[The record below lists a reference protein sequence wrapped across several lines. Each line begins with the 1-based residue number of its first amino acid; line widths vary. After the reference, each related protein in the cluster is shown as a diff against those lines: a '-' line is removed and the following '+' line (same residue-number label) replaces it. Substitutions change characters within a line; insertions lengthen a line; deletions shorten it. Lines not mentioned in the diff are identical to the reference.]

1 MSTGSWE
8 EADLLGVGVFR
19 GYVQRAC
26 CSVRAAALA
35 SRGLNLQSTN
45 YRSNNIQTIMVA
57 RVLGGAFASTGAILV
72 GGTIADIWEPQ
83 EYVIAFFC
91 SLALTLRFIF

>member
-1 MSTGSWE
+1 
-8 EADLLGVGVFR
+8 
-19 GYVQRAC
+19 
-26 CSVRAAALA
+26 
-35 SRGLNLQSTN
+35 
-45 YRSNNIQTIMVA
+45 MVA

-91 SLALTLRFIF
+91 SLALTVRVILGAAYLWLFSPW